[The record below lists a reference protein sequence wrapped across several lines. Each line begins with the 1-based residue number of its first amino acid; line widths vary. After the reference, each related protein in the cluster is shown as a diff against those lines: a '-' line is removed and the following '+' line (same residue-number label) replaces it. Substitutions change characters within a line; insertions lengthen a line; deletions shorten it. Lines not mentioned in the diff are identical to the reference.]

1 VLIAGDCHLATL
13 GLLARRGSRTIAGSL
28 HSRST
33 DVIQRA
39 DAVGMT
45 TSLYVTGTHVAS
57 VEHDP
62 HRDSPDLRRAGT
74 LAHAVAR
81 PVVDGL
87 AASVCGVLVTAIA
100 DMDWHDVWAASR
112 CAECQRIAG

>member
-1 VLIAGDCHLATL
+1 
-13 GLLARRGSRTIAGSL
+13 
-28 HSRST
+28 
-33 DVIQRA
+33 
-39 DAVGMT
+39 VGMT

-62 HRDSPDLRRAGT
+62 LRDGRDLRRAGM

-87 AASVCGVLVTAIA
+87 ASSVCGALVTAIA
-100 DMDWHDVWAASR
+100 DLDWHDMGAVSR

>member
-1 VLIAGDCHLATL
+1 MK
-13 GLLARRGSRTIAGSL
+13 
-28 HSRST
+28 
-33 DVIQRA
+33 RA
-39 DAVGMT
+39 DAVDMT

-62 HRDSPDLRRAGT
+62 HRNVPDLHRVVT

-87 AASVCGVLVTAIA
+87 AASVCGVLVTAIT
-100 DMDWHDVWAASR
+100 DMDWHDLGAVPR